1 MLLMV
6 GGFAM
11 ATTTDFLD
19 LSKTTTIGNL
29 TFDSTTSTITTTVG
43 TDMWAINSAP
53 GLQTILTLKIN
64 LTQASRV
71 STDTNIVT
79 LDFTNPAK
87 SDVGLMATSTGL
99 SASLGGSTENRS
111 SVSWTDLA
119 TKTNCLTMGSD
130 GDQYIVLSFAHIP
143 NGAYGASLAD
153 DTGYLFKDVNARY
166 ADGLDT
172 LAGIKV
178 NTALLAAIEVKS
190 DWATPNTLVVPFVT
204 TSAGSIIPEP
214 ATATLSLLALC
225 GLAAR
230 RRRK

>member
-6 GGFAM
+6 SGFAM

-19 LSKTTTIGNL
+19 LSETTTIGNL

-43 TDMWAINSAP
+43 TDMWQINNA

-64 LTQASRV
+64 LTQASGV
-71 STDTNIVT
+71 SADTSIVT
-79 LDFTNPAK
+79 FDFTDSARA
-87 SDVGLMATSTGL
+87 DVGLMATSTGL

-111 SVSWTDLA
+111 SVSWADLA

-143 NGAYGASLAD
+143 ARGNGASLAD
-153 DTGYLFKDVNARY
+153 DAGYLFQDAEARH
-166 ADGLDT
+166 ANSTDT

-204 TSAGSIIPEP
+204 TSASSIIPEP
-214 ATATLSLLALC
+214 TTASLSLLALA